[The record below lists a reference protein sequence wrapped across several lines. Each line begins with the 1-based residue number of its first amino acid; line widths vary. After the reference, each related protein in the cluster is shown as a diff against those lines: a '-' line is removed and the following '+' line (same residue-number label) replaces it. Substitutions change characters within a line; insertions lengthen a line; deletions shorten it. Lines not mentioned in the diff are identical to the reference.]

1 MQIDYWAFKTFV
13 LAIIINHQDGKVY
26 LNIRKLFLHL
36 STFVIITKRWYKLI
50 TKSFKAKCRLVALF
64 LAFSSFSRFFQT
76 FATRCC
82 ILKWLFKLNFFP
94 SISIL
99 YSAFSEFFF
108 NYDVISYTKNGLENK
123 ASHRGDRM
131 IVSFRCC
138 RLLGLMKTR
147 LHG

>member
-1 MQIDYWAFKTFV
+1 MIKANNEKLQSQVSTGS
-13 LAIIINHQDGKVY
+13 II
-26 LNIRKLFLHL
+26 F
-36 STFVIITKRWYKLI
+36 
-50 TKSFKAKCRLVALF
+50 SFF
-64 LAFSSFSRFFQT
+64 FFFSFFQT
-76 FATRCC
+76 FTTRCC

-99 YSAFSEFFF
+99 HSAFSEFFF

-138 RLLGLMKTR
+138 RLHRLMKTR
-147 LHG
+147 NLGWSLSCRDRFCSSFNELLKVINLELLKSCLI